1 MNIDDEVMNILLAFV
16 FTTSAIRKNE
26 IDVFPRNLKFIFKE
40 EDINLF
46 GKLIKNKVK
55 KNHFRYFGI
64 NGYHLYAEDIEKVL
78 VNLKK
83 YLNEYLNY
91 RDDDI
96 QYVYI
101 DDIVK
106 FATLLYE
113 LVSALNGKSNY
124 CFGVHSVLSN
134 VWLRMSANDFDN
146 VYKFLERQILFA
158 RNMVKT
164 EEKEYLCFFK
174 GVDVC
179 YKVSYTDVSNVANNK
194 VSFALYSE
202 NLDVSDELCH
212 YRNRPY
218 LVLPEVYF
226 QVLNEG
232 NKKICY
238 IYAIKDNSKERECEW
253 NDYFEKIKDIEIS
266 NPLLMDTKK
275 ELRNKYV
282 NYRFIL
288 ALKFFIELL
297 RKNGISDIKVPL
309 LQIFSYDYHISKSIR
324 CKQIIEYSKKT
335 FPGYKNS
342 DKFYSKYADKED
354 LISKNKTERLVGTFM
369 VLEEKFGDIEIL
381 SEPFIQDENLI
392 VKVLEPKKNHL
403 SRR

>member
-46 GKLIKNKVK
+46 EKLIKNKVK

-113 LVSALNGKSNY
+113 LVSTLNGKSNY

-158 RNMVKT
+158 KNESINETNERK
-164 EEKEYLCFFK
+164 YLCFFK
-174 GVDVC
+174 GLMFVIR
-179 YKVSYTDVSNVANNK
+179 
-194 VSFALYSE
+194 
-202 NLDVSDELCH
+202 
-212 YRNRPY
+212 YR
-218 LVLPEVYF
+218 
-226 QVLNEG
+226 
-232 NKKICY
+232 I
-238 IYAIKDNSKERECEW
+238 
-253 NDYFEKIKDIEIS
+253 
-266 NPLLMDTKK
+266 LMC
-275 ELRNKYV
+275 L
-282 NYRFIL
+282 
-288 ALKFFIELL
+288 
-297 RKNGISDIKVPL
+297 
-309 LQIFSYDYHISKSIR
+309 
-324 CKQIIEYSKKT
+324 
-335 FPGYKNS
+335 
-342 DKFYSKYADKED
+342 
-354 LISKNKTERLVGTFM
+354 M
-369 VLEEKFGDIEIL
+369 
-381 SEPFIQDENLI
+381 
-392 VKVLEPKKNHL
+392 
-403 SRR
+403 